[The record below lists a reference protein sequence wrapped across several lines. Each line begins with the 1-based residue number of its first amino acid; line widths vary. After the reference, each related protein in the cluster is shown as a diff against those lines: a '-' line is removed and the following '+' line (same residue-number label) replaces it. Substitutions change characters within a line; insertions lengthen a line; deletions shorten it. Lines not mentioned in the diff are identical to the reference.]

1 MLKIVSRVLVI
12 IINMVVGLMMVEII
26 KVVIKLKNQNGSIK
40 LFFQVILFFSLKNC
54 II

>member
-26 KVVIKLKNQNGSIK
+26 KVVIKLKKIEWK
-40 LFFQVILFFSLKNC
+40 Y
-54 II
+54 